1 VNYGR
6 FVSFKE
12 QLGFFEFSYELAL
25 ANHAK
30 KIFLKTSVRP
40 FFYEIVRYDFVRY
53 ET

>member
-6 FVSFKE
+6 FVGFKE

-30 KIFLKTSVRP
+30 KKLFENKCAPIFLRKCAL
-40 FFYEIVRYDFVRY
+40 
-53 ET
+53 